1 LENITFEEAAVLSE
15 PESIPIITNEEP
27 KAKVCG
33 QVFDTYI
40 IVEQGDKMLLIDQ
53 HAAHERI
60 RYEKLKNSREEIS
73 QVLMFPE
80 TFSMQPTDSRLLL
93 ENMVIFEKLGFQ
105 IEEFGNNIFATRQ
118 VPGAIE
124 AAQTEET
131 VFEILELL
139 KKSKDPMEI
148 YDKAM
153 FSVAC
158 KGAVKANRKLN
169 IEEMQTLADTVLL
182 DEKIRTCPHGRPI
195 IISFDKKFIEKEF
208 KRIV

>member
-1 LENITFEEAAVLSE
+1 MFNE
-15 PESIPIITNEEP
+15 PESEPVITANDHADV
-27 KAKVCG
+27 KICG

-40 IVEQGDKMLLIDQ
+40 IVEQDGKMMLIDQ

-60 RYEKLKNSREEIS
+60 RYEELKNTREEVS

-80 TFSMQPTDSRLLL
+80 TFSMQPTDTQLLIDNISVL
-93 ENMVIFEKLGFQ
+93 EKLGFE
-105 IEEFGNNIFATRQ
+105 IEEFGANTFAVRR
-118 VPGAIE
+118 VPSAIE
-124 AAQTEET
+124 ASQTEDT
-131 VFEILELL
+131 IFEIIELL

-158 KGAVKANRKLN
+158 KGAIKANTKLSVA
-169 IEEMQTLADTVLL
+169 EMQTLVDRVFAD
-182 DEKIRTCPHGRPI
+182 DKIRTCPHGRPI